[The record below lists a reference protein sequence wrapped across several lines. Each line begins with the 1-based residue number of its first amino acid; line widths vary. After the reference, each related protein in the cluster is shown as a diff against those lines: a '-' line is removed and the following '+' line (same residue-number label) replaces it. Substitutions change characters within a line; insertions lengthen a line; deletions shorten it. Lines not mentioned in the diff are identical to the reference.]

1 MARNR
6 ASMRE
11 GPLAELFRATEAA
24 QRQAEQGQEAAPP
37 APTPEEPQEMTVE
50 HVPDFAKEEASAA
63 APAPPAPSE
72 PAVPEETPT
81 PAEPEASVVA
91 QPAPP
96 PPREQPVYEPPV
108 TRYEVMPEPAP
119 RLEYATPRDS
129 SSYLAVIRVI
139 GVGGAGLNAV
149 NRMIDAG
156 ISQVEFVAVN
166 TDMQQLQLSDAPVKI
181 HIGRDLTQGLGS
193 GAEPDIGR
201 RAAEESYDQIK
212 NALRGSDMVFVTAGE
227 GGGTGTGAAP
237 VVAKIARELGALTV
251 GIVTTPFRFEGTRRK
266 SSADNGVEQLRAACD
281 TLIVI
286 PNDRLLEVLDR
297 STSMLDAFKIADD
310 VLRQGVQGITDLITM
325 PGLINLDF
333 ADVRT
338 VMRDAGSALMGIGY
352 ATGEDRAKQAAERAL
367 KSPLI
372 DTEIVGARGILL
384 SIAGGED
391 LTLLEV
397 NDAAETVRQAATDD
411 TNIIFGATVDERLA
425 GQVWVT
431 VVATG
436 LGGTRRRT
444 TPTFTGDTSPTANGR
459 PARAAELPPELDERD
474 EHGRPE
480 RGAEGEAAGQSCRGC
495 VPADGVR
502 ALAEEVE
509 DAGGAE
515 CERRQGLDRA
525 ERDPGRHG
533 DVRPDA
539 VRRKGEGDRCARDA
553 DVPGGQRQDP
563 GQIERRDDEDG
574 GCERPVDPEGGCD
587 RGRGGDAERHREPD
601 PAGDLRRRAGA
612 ASEHAEDVETMPELR
627 PRPRVTSAPGDCGCH
642 HSCEQQDRDRPARQ
656 HAARRCEGQHDG
668 EPHRPHRAQRA
679 GDPADRP
686 EPPVVVERA

>member
-24 QRQAEQGQEAAPP
+24 QRQAEQAPEAAPP
-37 APTPEEPQEMTVE
+37 AVTPEEPQEKTVE
-50 HVPDFAKEEASAA
+50 HVPDFAKEEPKAELAGAPAPVSQPA
-63 APAPPAPSE
+63 APEETIERDVPKPAEPKATVTAPPAP
-72 PAVPEETPT
+72 
-81 PAEPEASVVA
+81 
-91 QPAPP
+91 PP
-96 PPREQPVYEPPV
+96 PVSPTPREQPVYEPPV

-119 RLEYATPRDS
+119 RLEYAAPRDS

-181 HIGRDLTQGLGS
+181 HIGRELTQGLGS

-237 VVAKIARELGALTV
+237 VVARIARELGALTV
-251 GIVTTPFRFEGTRRK
+251 GIVTTPFRFEGSRRK
-266 SSADNGVEQLRAACD
+266 TSSDQGVEELRSACD
-281 TLIVI
+281 TVIVI

-338 VMRDAGSALMGIGY
+338 VMRDAGSALMGIGF
-352 ATGEDRAKQAAERAL
+352 ATGDDRAKQAAERAL

-436 LGGTRRRT
+436 LGGSRRRT
-444 TPTFTGDTSPTANGR
+444 TPTFTGDTSPRRT
-459 PARAAELPPELDERD
+459 
-474 EHGRPE
+474 
-480 RGAEGEAAGQSCRGC
+480 
-495 VPADGVR
+495 
-502 ALAEEVE
+502 E
-509 DAGGAE
+509 DP
-515 CERRQGLDRA
+515 L
-525 ERDPGRHG
+525 
-533 DVRPDA
+533 
-539 VRRKGEGDRCARDA
+539 
-553 DVPGGQRQDP
+553 
-563 GQIERRDDEDG
+563 
-574 GCERPVDPEGGCD
+574 
-587 RGRGGDAERHREPD
+587 
-601 PAGDLRRRAGA
+601 
-612 ASEHAEDVETMPELR
+612 
-627 PRPRVTSAPGDCGCH
+627 
-642 HSCEQQDRDRPARQ
+642 
-656 HAARRCEGQHDG
+656 
-668 EPHRPHRAQRA
+668 
-679 GDPADRP
+679 
-686 EPPVVVERA
+686 EPPSILRN